1 MLPDGGRSTSEDMW
15 SRKRHFG
22 TACNIQRGRYW
33 GQFRNHLHSCHK
45 QGNMYKQGSSDLT
58 RVNIVEIIIKNIIT
72 IINNNNMLVTYSQ
85 KKKENLE
92 IVSADDV

>member
-1 MLPDGGRSTSEDMW
+1 
-15 SRKRHFG
+15 
-22 TACNIQRGRYW
+22 
-33 GQFRNHLHSCHK
+33 
-45 QGNMYKQGSSDLT
+45 MYKQGSSDLT